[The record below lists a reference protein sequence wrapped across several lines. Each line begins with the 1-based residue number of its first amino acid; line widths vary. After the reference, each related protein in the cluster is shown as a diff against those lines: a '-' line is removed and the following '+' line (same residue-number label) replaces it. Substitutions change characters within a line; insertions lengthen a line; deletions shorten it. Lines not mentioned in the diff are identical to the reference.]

1 MKRMISRSA
10 LIICILAVTTQAS
23 AEIILLSQTRSVSAG
38 WAEPILA
45 PDFGLFEESIVD
57 SWSNWVPPFEGYY
70 LSATQNSE
78 IQTGHFSIHG
88 NTYGQSN
95 DMFDFYGSAHSGF
108 EVVFE
113 VTVPTPFSL
122 IGALALWGY
131 STGDISSLH
140 LDWNG
145 APYLSFSLDY
155 DQTEIEVSEHGV
167 LEPGA
172 YTLTVNALTILLDDS
187 NASSSFDFDF
197 FLEAPVSV
205 DGMAWGQVKALYR

>member
-1 MKRMISRSA
+1 MTRLLPRSA

-23 AEIILLSQTRSVSAG
+23 AEIILLSQTRSVSLG
-38 WAEPILA
+38 GEPILA

-57 SWSNWVPPFEGYY
+57 SWSNWAPPFEGYY

-88 NTYGQSN
+88 DTYGESN
-95 DMFDFYGSAHSGF
+95 DMYEFYGSAHSDF

-122 IGALALWGY
+122 IGALALVGY
-131 STGDISSLH
+131 STGAISSLH

-145 APYLSFSLDY
+145 APYLSFSLGY
-155 DQTEIEVSEHGV
+155 NQTEIEVSEHGV

-172 YTLTVNALTILLDDS
+172 YTLTVNALTIVWDDS
-187 NASSSFDFDF
+187 YGSSSFNFDF
-197 FLEAPVSV
+197 FLETPVAV
-205 DGMAWGQVKALYR
+205 DEMAWGQVKALYR